1 LIRRI
6 VLAAVAV
13 AALTTTATAQQ
24 QSRTELLRT
33 ATAAYDDFAPERAL
47 DLLKAA
53 VNPALGPADTAW
65 ARGVHLLTQI
75 LVEGGNQ
82 DLAKTWSRWAARTAP
97 EMKTDTVNFLAGVAS
112 AFREARTFAARAPGD
127 AVTRT
132 SWRWVGRNS
141 AETRGRI
148 LVEQGTMSVPVNVRV
163 VGGGLVPAGVGLSLA
178 AGSYEIEAGAP
189 GYLPARVT
197 REVLPGVTT
206 VLAFSLTSAA
216 VASDV
221 IAENVRQHT
230 FRNTAALSVRRFG
243 SAPSCAAGA
252 FMTRDGL
259 VLTSY
264 QAIRGADS
272 VSSATSTAAQRI
284 RVAAYDVVNDL
295 AVLQVPATLTDSI
308 TPATSIA
315 DGQSV
320 WAIRFP
326 DCRTPT
332 ETRARL
338 DQWNDRPRGALQLSE
353 APAGAATGSL
363 LVDVEGRLTGIWTG
377 GTSGAAAPK
386 AVTLLDQA
394 RRNLAANQLLALGDV
409 SRRENHAYGS
419 IAVASDV
426 TVANVKL
433 TPLETWHWAGL
444 QAAGAAPFTFAG
456 PMGRYRLEVTGAG
469 DARREQEILLRP
481 GVHERLVVNL
491 RSVAAGP
498 GAASPMLAKKRKK
511 WPWILAAVGGGGVA
525 ALALG
530 GGGGGGGGT
539 PPPPPPTTGSI
550 SVQVPV
556 NPP

>member
-1 LIRRI
+1 MIRRI
-6 VLAAVAV
+6 VFAAVAI
-13 AALTTTATAQQ
+13 AALSQRAQAQQ
-24 QSRTELLRT
+24 TRTELLRT

-53 VNPALGPADTAW
+53 VNPALGPTDSAW
-65 ARGVHLLTQI
+65 ARGIHLLTQI
-75 LVEGGNQ
+75 LVEAGNQ
-82 DLAKTWSRWAARTAP
+82 DLGKAWSRWAARTAP
-97 EMKTDTVNFLAGVAS
+97 DMKLDTVNFLAGVAS
-112 AFREARTFAARAPGD
+112 ALREARTFAARGPGD
-127 AVTRT
+127 AVTQT

-148 LVEQGTMSVPVNVRV
+148 LVEQGTMSVPVNARV

-189 GYLPARVT
+189 GFLPARVT

-206 VLAFSLTSAA
+206 VLRFSLTSAA
-216 VASDV
+216 VASDF

-230 FRNTAALSVRRFG
+230 FRNAAALSVRRFG
-243 SAPSCAAGA
+243 SGPSCAAGA
-252 FMTRDGL
+252 FMSRDGL
-259 VLTSY
+259 LLTSY

-272 VSSATSTAAQRI
+272 VALATGIAAQPI
-284 RVAAYDVVNDL
+284 RVAAYDVLADL
-295 AVLQVPATLTDSI
+295 AVLRVPTTLTDSI
-308 TPATSIA
+308 APAASIA

-320 WAIRFP
+320 WALRFA

-338 DQWNDRPRGALQLSE
+338 DQWNDRPRGALVLSD

-363 LVDVEGRLTGIWTG
+363 LVDVDGRLTGIWTG
-377 GTSGAAAPK
+377 GTSGAAAPR

-394 RRNLAANQLLALGDV
+394 RRNVAANQLLALRDV

-419 IAVASDV
+419 IAIASDV
-426 TVANVKL
+426 TTASVKL

-469 DARREQEILLRP
+469 DARREQEITLRP
-481 GVHERLVVNL
+481 GVNERLVVNL
-491 RSVAAGP
+491 RSVAVGP
-498 GAASPMLAKKRKK
+498 GATAPAVGKKRKK
-511 WPWILAAVGGGGVA
+511 WPWILAAVGGGGAA

-530 GGGGGGGGT
+530 GGGGGGGG
-539 PPPPPPTTGSI
+539 PPPPPPVTTGSI
-550 SVQVPV
+550 SVSVPV